1 LSSDIMELAASAVRI
16 GLTALAMHVANG
28 ACMLGLL
35 GDLDLIT
42 LMRKACHGVRRAW
55 ACAA

>member
-1 LSSDIMELAASAVRI
+1 MELAASAVRI

>member
-1 LSSDIMELAASAVRI
+1 MELAASAVRI

-28 ACMLGLL
+28 ACVLGLL

-42 LMRKACHGVRRAW
+42 LMRKACHGGRCTWGW
-55 ACAA
+55 AA